1 MRDLAEAIILA
12 EDIGSGAAPPVP
24 EMDADVGAT
33 LASPAF

>member
-12 EDIGSGAAPPVP
+12 EDIGAGAAPSVP
-24 EMDADVGAT
+24 EMDSDVRA

>member
-12 EDIGSGAAPPVP
+12 EDIGAGAASVVP
-24 EMDADVGAT
+24 EMET